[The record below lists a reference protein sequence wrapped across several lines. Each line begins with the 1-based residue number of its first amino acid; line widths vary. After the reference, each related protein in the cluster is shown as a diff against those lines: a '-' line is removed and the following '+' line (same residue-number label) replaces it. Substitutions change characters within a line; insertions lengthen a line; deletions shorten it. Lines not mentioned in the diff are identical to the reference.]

1 MPTKNLWTN
10 HIFIRLLALA
20 VLGGLGDW
28 FDIFAFQVILV
39 HQWHSSPW
47 IMSLLGVCYT
57 LPVAILSPFAGV
69 IADRINRKY
78 LLLSSYSLMTMIT
91 LILFTNVGLVLT
103 LLLMFL
109 RTAVASING
118 PSEDGCLKSNAA
130 QDHLL
135 AASSYFMAIAN
146 LNKIIVP
153 LLGASILLI
162 ASPWDCVLID
172 AISSLIGILVIITLP
187 TSRTRA
193 PINQQ
198 QTTESPNNWLNNLKN
213 GFQLLN
219 IYRVLLVIILLSGLD
234 TLIQAGTNTQIAY
247 YLGQILPNNPNALGY
262 FLSIEGAG
270 ALLGIGMIKRYYHK
284 QVAPYFAC
292 VSFILGAASI
302 CVLASLPPHSSPI
315 WVYIPA
321 FTSGFS
327 AGVLGVLLSYIMLNY
342 TPEAY
347 MGRITGVDQLVGS
360 SAALIGILTAGM
372 VATGFGIS
380 VLYFIS
386 SAALFAVGVVSLFVL
401 RYLHQKIITIR
412 FNDCI
417 ANCLGEVKLKILTR
431 RRVLN
436 LNHDF
441 ITSFSRQRP
450 WCIVKSILEGTSGS
464 YLMIVNILFKL
475 FFMLK
480 DVVIR
485 GCSRKADSKPTF
497 SRHSF

>member
-1 MPTKNLWTN
+1 MPTKSLWTN
-10 HIFIRLLALA
+10 YIFIRLLALA
-20 VLGGLGDW
+20 ILGGLGDW

-78 LLLSSYSLMTMIT
+78 LLLSSYSLMTIIT
-91 LILFTNVGLVLT
+91 LILFTNVGIVLT

-109 RTAVASING
+109 RTAVGSING
-118 PSEDGCLKSNAA
+118 PSEDGCLKSNVA

-135 AASSYFMAIAN
+135 AVSSYFMAIVN
-146 LNKIIVP
+146 LNKIMVP

-172 AISSLIGILVIITLP
+172 AISSLIGLLVIITLP
-187 TSRTRA
+187 ASRTQ
-193 PINQQ
+193 PPTDQQ
-198 QTTESPNNWLNNLKN
+198 QTAESPNSWLNNLKN

-219 IYRVLLVIILLSGLD
+219 VYRILLVIILLSGLA
-234 TLIQAGTNTQIAY
+234 TLTQAGANTQIAY
-247 YLGQILPNNPNALGY
+247 YLGYVLPNTPNAIGY

-284 QVAPYFAC
+284 QAAPYFAC
-292 VSFILGAASI
+292 VSFMLLAASI
-302 CVLASLPPHSSPI
+302 FILASLPPHSSPI

-321 FTSGFS
+321 FTSGLS
-327 AGVLGVLLSYIMLNY
+327 GGVLGILLSYIMLHY

-360 SAALIGILTAGM
+360 SAALIGILTGGM

-386 SAALFAVGVVSLFVL
+386 AAALFAIGVVSLFVL
-401 RYLHQKIITIR
+401 KVPTPK
-412 FNDCI
+412 D
-417 ANCLGEVKLKILTR
+417 
-431 RRVLN
+431 
-436 LNHDF
+436 NH
-441 ITSFSRQRP
+441 
-450 WCIVKSILEGTSGS
+450 
-464 YLMIVNILFKL
+464 
-475 FFMLK
+475 
-480 DVVIR
+480 
-485 GCSRKADSKPTF
+485 
-497 SRHSF
+497 H